1 MTSSVV
7 NAYFEDFYPPRD
19 SFTGRLF
26 FRSGE
31 KERRRA
37 ICGWLRSTEG
47 LRILDA
53 GCGDGVFLHSLLHGR
68 PEELVYEDLSAR
80 AVKAADGELAC
91 AGESTEGVVWD
102 ALVERGGPF
111 DVVLAIGMLD
121 YQHDWVE
128 ALTRLLKRG
137 CGVLIVSVPRRGHP
151 RNWLRYVWLR
161 LRGLR
166 LQTARLSDI
175 RGAMARCGLSFEVRS
190 ARYDW
195 LVRIRIGGASS

>member
-37 ICGWLRSTEG
+37 ICAWLGSTEG

-53 GCGDGVFLHSLLHGR
+53 GCGDGVFLHSLLDGR
-68 PEELVYEDLSAR
+68 PAELVYEDLSAR
-80 AVKAADGELAC
+80 AVKAADGELAR
-91 AGESTEGVVWD
+91 AGESTEGVVWN
-102 ALVERGGPF
+102 ALVERDGPF

-121 YQHDWVE
+121 YQNDWAQAV
-128 ALTRLLKRG
+128 TKLLKRAS
-137 CGVLIVSVPRRGHP
+137 GVVIVSVPRRGHP

-166 LQTARLSDI
+166 LQTARLSGI
-175 RGAMARCGLSFEVRS
+175 RGAMSRCGLPFDVQR

-195 LVRIRIGGASS
+195 LVRIGVGGARS